1 MPCLIVFLK
10 SLPPLEIEKIVRKTP
25 TGAYARRIW
34 FFYEWLSEKRLDL
47 PDLETGT
54 YVSVLDPKLQWS
66 IPGEHT
72 RRQRVINNL
81 PGTKNFCPL
90 VFHTPRIDHYMK
102 MDLTAK
108 AWDVLNQIPKDV
120 LSRTAAFLLLK
131 DSRAS
136 YVIEGENPPHSRV
149 ERWGRIIGEAGKEIL
164 TMEEL
169 VRLQD
174 VVIGDSRFVRLGYRD
189 KGGFIGEHDRTSG
202 TPIPEH
208 ISARSEDV
216 PSLIRGIIEFDRRS
230 EGVLDP
236 VIAAASEAFG
246 FVYVHPFFDGNGR
259 IHRFLFH
266 HVLSQGGYNP
276 PGLIFPISAAILDR
290 IEEYDEVLRGYSQ
303 KLLPLIE
310 WEPTEDNSITVSN
323 RTDDYYRFF
332 DATPHAEFLFSCV
345 LQTIEK
351 DLPEET
357 AFLRYYDLFK
367 ARVESVVDMPGNTI
381 HLLFRFLRQNG
392 GTLSKR
398 ARSSEFSRLQPEEVE
413 RIEKLYGELFGD

>member
-1 MPCLIVFLK
+1 
-10 SLPPLEIEKIVRKTP
+10 
-25 TGAYARRIW
+25 
-34 FFYEWLSEKRLDL
+34 
-47 PDLETGT
+47 
-54 YVSVLDPKLQWS
+54 
-66 IPGEHT
+66 
-72 RRQRVINNL
+72 
-81 PGTKNFCPL
+81 
-90 VFHTPRIDHYMK
+90 MK
-102 MDLTAK
+102 MDLKAK
-108 AWDVLNQIPKDV
+108 TRAVLDQIPKDV

-169 VRLQD
+169 VRLQNL
-174 VVIGDSRFVRLGYRD
+174 VIGDSRFVRLGNRD
-189 KGGFIGEHDRTSG
+189 RGGFVGEHDRDSG
-202 TPIPEH
+202 IPIPEH
-208 ISARSEDV
+208 ISARSQDV

-230 EGVLDP
+230 EGCLDP

-259 IHRFLFH
+259 IHRYLFH
-266 HVLSQGGYNP
+266 HVLARGGYNP

-290 IEEYDEVLRGYSQ
+290 MEEYAEVLRSYSR
-303 KLLPLIE
+303 KLLPLVE
-310 WEPTEDNSITVSN
+310 WEQTEDNSLRVLN

-332 DATPHAEFLFSCV
+332 DATPHTEFLFACM

-357 AFLRYYDLFK
+357 AFLKNYDVFK
-367 ARVESVVDMPGNTI
+367 AGVESIVDMPGNTI

-398 ARSSEFSRLQPEEVE
+398 ARSSEFSRLRPEEAEKIE
-413 RIEKLYGELFGD
+413 RLYRELFQG